1 MYDTLID
8 CATVRAHLDDPQ
20 WLILDCRFDLGQ
32 PAAGEA
38 AYAQGHLP
46 GARYV
51 HLDRDLSAKRG
62 AGAIN
67 GGRHPLPARETIA
80 ARFGA
85 LGVGDD
91 TQVVLYDASGGTYAA
106 RAWWMLRWIGHAN
119 VAVLDGGLPAWQR
132 AGGALVTTVPPQ
144 ATAAQLTLKASLVGY
159 VDATAVQANIASAA
173 NTLIDARG
181 PDRYDGSAET
191 IDPVGGHIPGAIN
204 LPFAGNLD
212 ANGCFKPAEALR
224 TRFAAAIGGK
234 PVIHQCG
241 SGVTAC
247 HNLLAMKHAGLPEG
261 VLYGGSWSEWIEDP
275 TRPRWTPA

>member
-1 MYDTLID
+1 M
-8 CATVRAHLDDPQ
+8 
-20 WLILDCRFDLGQ
+20 
-32 PAAGEA
+32 
-38 AYAQGHLP
+38 
-46 GARYV
+46 
-51 HLDRDLSAKRG
+51 
-62 AGAIN
+62 
-67 GGRHPLPARETIA
+67 
-80 ARFGA
+80 
-85 LGVGDD
+85 
-91 TQVVLYDASGGTYAA
+91 
-106 RAWWMLRWIGHAN
+106 
-119 VAVLDGGLPAWQR
+119 
-132 AGGALVTTVPPQ
+132 TTVPV

>member
-8 CATVRAHLDDPQ
+8 CATVRAHLDDPH

-38 AYAQGHLP
+38 AYALGHLP

-85 LGVGDD
+85 LGVADD

-132 AGGALVTTVPPQ
+132 AGGALVTTVPV